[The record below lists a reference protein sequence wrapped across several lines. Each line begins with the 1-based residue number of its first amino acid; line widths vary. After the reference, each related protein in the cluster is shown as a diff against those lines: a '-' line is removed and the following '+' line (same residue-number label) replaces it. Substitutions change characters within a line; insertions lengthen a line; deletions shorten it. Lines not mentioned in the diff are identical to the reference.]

1 MPFGS
6 IYSVK
11 LNIWYKLKIFQKI
24 LQMSSLRMGILEHF
38 VEFVFENRHKQQQFA
53 EFIFANGSQINKKPM
68 YLR

>member
-1 MPFGS
+1 
-6 IYSVK
+6 
-11 LNIWYKLKIFQKI
+11 
-24 LQMSSLRMGILEHF
+24 MSSFRMGILEHF